1 MELSNRTIFDQRQT
15 LSQSHIQSLSILA
28 MNNQELNVFLQN
40 EFFDNPMFECT
51 NAFEQTN
58 GMTESRNSYEEHAV
72 SNDKNYKYDD
82 DDFQVDKDILDNL
95 TSDIRDHIMIQLY
108 HKPLTNDEWNLI
120 EILIDCLDKNG
131 YFTLK
136 PKEVS
141 EFSGYSESLVI
152 KCLNDLKDLEP
163 VGIFSENLSECLLK
177 QMKASGLTDK
187 ELVLIVRDYLPEII
201 KGRINVVSQEIG
213 ISEQKMRRYILE
225 IGKLN
230 PRPCSIFSK
239 SESEYIIPDVIVKF
253 CDGQF
258 VIELNDKNLNGY
270 KYNDSYIR
278 LMRISSDIELS
289 KYLNKNFERC
299 KFIFNCIEQRKKTLL
314 KIVHIITE
322 YQREHFLVKQRL
334 KPMTL
339 ADIAIRSGFHSSTV
353 SRAIKG
359 KYIQY
364 KFGTVSMKSL
374 ILSYKTE
381 ENGQQVSFE
390 KVRDLIKD
398 VVDSECKHNPLSDFE
413 ILKEINAKGVKV
425 SRRTIA
431 KHRNDL
437 GISSSHQ
444 RRYGV

>member
-1 MELSNRTIFDQRQT
+1 MELSNRIIIDQRQT

-40 EFFDNPMFECT
+40 EFFDKPIFEYT
-51 NAFEQTN
+51 DSFEQTN
-58 GMTESRNSYEEHAV
+58 KITESTNSYEEHMV
-72 SNDKNYKYDD
+72 SNDKYYKYEDN
-82 DDFQVDKDILDNL
+82 DFQRDKDILDNQ
-95 TSDIRDHIMIQLY
+95 TSDIRDYIMIQLY
-108 HKPLTNDEWNLI
+108 HKPLTSDEWNLI
-120 EILIDCLDKNG
+120 DILIDCLDNNG

-141 EFSGYSESLVI
+141 EFSGHPESLVI
-152 KCLNDLKDLEP
+152 KCLDDLKDLEP

-177 QMKASGLTDK
+177 QLKISGLTDEK
-187 ELVLIVRDYLPEII
+187 LVSIVRDYLPEII
-201 KGRINVVSQEIG
+201 KGRINAVSQEIG
-213 ISEQKMRRYILE
+213 ISEQKMRMYILE

-230 PRPCSIFSK
+230 PHPCSMFSK

-258 VIELNDKNLNGY
+258 VIKLNDENLNEFR
-270 KYNDSYIR
+270 YNDYYIR
-278 LMRISSDIELS
+278 LMRTSNDMELL
-289 KYLNKNFERC
+289 KYLNKRFERC
-299 KFIFNCIEQRKKTLL
+299 NFIFNCIEQRKSTLL

-339 ADIAIRSGFHSSTV
+339 ADIAIRCGFHSSTV

-374 ILSYKTE
+374 FLSHKTE

-390 KVRDLIKD
+390 QVRDLIKD
-398 VVDSECKHNPLSDFE
+398 IVAKECKHNPLSDSE
-413 ILKEINAKGVKV
+413 ILKEINERGVKI

>member
-1 MELSNRTIFDQRQT
+1 MELSNRIMFDQRQT

-28 MNNQELNVFLQN
+28 MNNQELHLFLQN
-40 EFFDNPMFECT
+40 EFFENPMFECT
-51 NAFEQTN
+51 HSFEQTN
-58 GMTESRNSYEEHAV
+58 KMTESMNSYEEDTVLNNKHYKEDNEFQRDEDIS
-72 SNDKNYKYDD
+72 SN
-82 DDFQVDKDILDNL
+82 Q
-95 TSDIRDHIMIQLY
+95 TPDIRDYVMMQLY
-108 HKPLTNDEWNLI
+108 HKPFTSDEWNLVD
-120 EILIDCLDKNG
+120 ILIDCLDNNG

-141 EFSGYSESLVI
+141 EFSGYPESLVT

-177 QMKASGLTDK
+177 QLKVSGVTDEK
-187 ELVLIVRDYLPEII
+187 LVLIVKDYLPEII
-201 KGRINVVSQEIG
+201 KGRINAVSQAIG
-213 ISEQKMRRYILE
+213 ISEQKMRMHIFE

-230 PRPCSIFSK
+230 PRPCSMFSK
-239 SESEYIIPDVIVKF
+239 AESEYIIPDVIVKF
-253 CDGQF
+253 WDGQF
-258 VIELNDKNLNGY
+258 VIELNDKNLTDY
-270 KYNDSYIR
+270 KYNDYYLR
-278 LMRISSDIELS
+278 LMRTSTDMELL
-289 KYLNKNFERC
+289 KYFDKHFERC

-322 YQREHFLVKQRL
+322 YQREHFLFKQRL

-339 ADIAIRSGFHSSTV
+339 CDIAIRSGFHSSTV

-374 ILSYKTE
+374 FLSNKTE
-381 ENGQQVSFE
+381 ENGQQVSLE
-390 KVRDLIKD
+390 QVRDLIQD
-398 VVDSECKHNPLSDFE
+398 IVARECKLNPLSDFE
-413 ILKEINAKGVKV
+413 ILKEIDARGVKV

-437 GISSSHQ
+437 GILSSHQ
-444 RRYGV
+444 RRYGL